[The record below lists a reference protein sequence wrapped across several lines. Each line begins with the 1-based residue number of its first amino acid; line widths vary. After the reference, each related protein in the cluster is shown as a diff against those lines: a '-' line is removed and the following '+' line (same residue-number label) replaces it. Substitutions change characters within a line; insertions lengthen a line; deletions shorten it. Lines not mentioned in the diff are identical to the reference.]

1 MSSATKNLSSELPTS
16 ADQPTSLDSSQFE
29 FPASVADQSAS
40 SEVTN
45 SLAVCNHQHI
55 VEPLVSGDGGSTPNL
70 MKLPGTAYSRGGVSM
85 TTASV
90 GVASDSLNL

>member
-16 ADQPTSLDSSQFE
+16 ADQPSSLDSSHFE

-40 SEVTN
+40 SEVPN
-45 SLAVCNHQHI
+45 SLAVCNHQQI
-55 VEPLVSGDGGSTPNL
+55 VEPPVSGDGGSTPSL

-85 TTASV
+85 TSASV